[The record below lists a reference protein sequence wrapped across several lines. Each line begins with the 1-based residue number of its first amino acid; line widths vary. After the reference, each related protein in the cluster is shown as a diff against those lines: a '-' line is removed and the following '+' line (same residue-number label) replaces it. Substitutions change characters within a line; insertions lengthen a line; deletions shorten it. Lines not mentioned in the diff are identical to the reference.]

1 MFLSTGA
8 SRAGMMA
15 GRRGVVR
22 NESEAGKGWRTA
34 AFIAACTLSG
44 GAVYVALEAGL
55 LPAPFMVGHELAVV
69 GGFFL
74 VPLGILLAT
83 GRKLRLGRLDRGF
96 FEGIG
101 LYMLFLVPLLLLIPL
116 YPDFFSAYMMVPA
129 AVVPWAILTLMQ
141 VSTVDFFT
149 KRIVQLEVEKR
160 WGPGTGMLAQFAAW
174 CGAHVIEYMWLKDI
188 AGPAGAILFLGI
200 TGAVSGAVFWRTKNV
215 LGMMAGH
222 WILNLV
228 LAAAAIAY
236 YPA

>member
-1 MFLSTGA
+1 MFLSIGA

-22 NESEAGKGWRTA
+22 DKSDAGKGWRTA
-34 AFIAACTLSG
+34 VFIAACTLSG
-44 GAVYVALEAGL
+44 GAVYVALESGL
-55 LPAPFMVGHELAVV
+55 LPATLKVGHELAVV

-83 GRKLRLGRLDRGF
+83 GRKPRLGRLDRGF

-149 KRIVQLEVEKR
+149 KRIVQLEVWEA
-160 WGPGTGMLAQFAAW
+160 WGKSWGLVAQFATW
-174 CGAHVIEYMWLKDI
+174 SGAHVIEYMWLKDI
-188 AGPAGAILFLGI
+188 ATPAGAVIFLGT
-200 TGAVSGAVFWRTKNV
+200 TGALTGLLYIRTKNV
-215 LGMMAGH
+215 LGMMVGH
-222 WILNLV
+222 WMLNLI
-228 LAAAAIAY
+228 LAASAVIY
-236 YPA
+236 LG